1 MDRWEKLSNVLARKS
16 NKELVVLDPMQNEA
30 LIKVAQV
37 DGLLSQAEDRV
48 EKARRYYAFAALFL
62 FAAVYTA
69 VSHHFLH
76 AGYDSCKPP
85 SNNL

>member
-37 DGLLSQAEDRV
+37 T
-48 EKARRYYAFAALFL
+48 ALAHTCL
-62 FAAVYTA
+62 C
-69 VSHHFLH
+69 SL
-76 AGYDSCKPP
+76 P
-85 SNNL
+85 